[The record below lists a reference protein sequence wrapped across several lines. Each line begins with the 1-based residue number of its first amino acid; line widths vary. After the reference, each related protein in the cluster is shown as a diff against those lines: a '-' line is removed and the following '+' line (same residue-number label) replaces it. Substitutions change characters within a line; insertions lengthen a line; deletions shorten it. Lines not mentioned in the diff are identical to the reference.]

1 MLGKNMALYLRTWF
15 QQIYVQKLMIK
26 KVQKQILAGKVQG
39 PFNSKP
45 FTVLNVG
52 FV

>member
-1 MLGKNMALYLRTWF
+1 MALNLITWI
-15 QQIYVQKLMIK
+15 QQIYVQKLVIK
-26 KVQKQILAGKVQG
+26 KVQKQILAGRVQG

>member
-1 MLGKNMALYLRTWF
+1 MALNLITWI
-15 QQIYVQKLMIK
+15 QQIYVQKLIIK

-39 PFNSKP
+39 PFNSKQ
-45 FTVLNVG
+45 FTVLNLG